1 MKKMGFSLIFIL
13 ITIIYFLNNIVG
25 VENKLIAVN
34 YITVLLICIA
44 WIISIVKTIKVKN
57 KMKIIPCV
65 LITILGVLAFASKL
79 TVIFSNISI
88 SLLAQIGLAI
98 FLYEIIDLLN
108 IEWNFNLINVI
119 TLSIC
124 SLFIVVFL
132 FNQIISINKYKSSLK
147 NISNFLTSSE
157 LTYEIL
163 STDFETLVIDNMT
176 WDNEYTKSVEQKVF
190 LTPAYTYK
198 GYYCWAIMGLKS
210 VAISPITNKQT
221 FIKYRKEL
229 KQQTNWIMTSIEGLG
244 KGINKM
250 ILEAISIMILETAM
264 VFIIGIKN
272 KNR

>member
-1 MKKMGFSLIFIL
+1 MKKIGFSLIFIL

-34 YITVLLICIA
+34 YIIVFLIIIA

-65 LITILGVLAFASKL
+65 LITILGVLAFASKMTIL
-79 TVIFSNISI
+79 FSNISI

-119 TLSIC
+119 TISIC

-132 FNQIISINKYKSSLK
+132 FNQIISINKYKRSLK